1 VKTSNKPCRLLGLC
15 AFVLGFVL
23 LLVFADLHL
32 IKTDTIASLTLHEM
46 KQRDDIELA
55 FVGSSIVRDHFNA
68 PMITE
73 LTGKNAF
80 CATIPT
86 ASTPGSIA
94 LMQELYR
101 TSSPE
106 WVVLVTEPYNFLTV
120 QESTEAFYKLAPYL
134 SSPSSLAEYFLR
146 AGREDGLYLDRL
158 LMFREF
164 GADSPADV
172 MKTIGLRY
180 APEKAY
186 EKLLPTLDPT
196 ISYHGG
202 GFLRHETDERA
213 DDLFRKGVHR
223 IHEEHSY
230 YLYENSKEHL
240 LAFKQLCEENGS
252 KLLVVIYPNHTA
264 HSLADRSFL
273 DLNDALAKFCKEL
286 GVPCFNFSYAKPE
299 LMPRLDEYFFDLYH
313 MVGEGADLLSK
324 AFCRV
329 FNAHAAGE
337 STDTLFYESRWAYL
351 DDLCVTTNCW
361 ITPYQ
366 YGDAWNPA
374 LYQDEARVTELSK
387 SFDVFLA
394 DCNHYTQFTPEYK
407 FVLIHEDGSEELL
420 QNYGADTLYA
430 CPPGTLSG
438 KTLRLYARIQGHED
452 NGEVWYDL
460 IIGETP

>member
-1 VKTSNKPCRLLGLC
+1 MNTSKKLRRLLGLC

-23 LLVFADLHL
+23 LVILADLYF

-46 KQRDDIELA
+46 KQREDIDLA

-94 LMQELYR
+94 LMQELYK

-134 SSPSSLAEYFLR
+134 SDVSDLTEYFLR
-146 AGREDGLYLDRL
+146 VGREDGLYLDRL

-180 APEKAY
+180 APEKTY
-186 EKLLPTLDPT
+186 EKLLSTLDPT

-213 DDLFRKGVHR
+213 DDLFRESVHR
-223 IHEEHSY
+223 IHEEHNY
-230 YLYENSKEHL
+230 YLYEGSKEHL
-240 LAFKQLCEENGS
+240 LSFKQLCEENGS
-252 KLLVVIYPNHTA
+252 KLMVVIYPNHTA
-264 HSLADRSFL
+264 HLLADRSFM
-273 DLNDALAKFCKEL
+273 DLNDALEKFCDEL
-286 GVPCFNFSYAKPE
+286 GVPCFNFSYALPE
-299 LMPRLDEYFFDLYH
+299 LMPRLDSYFFDLYH
-313 MVGEGADLLSK
+313 MVGEGADLLSS
-324 AFCRV
+324 AFARV
-329 FNAHAAGE
+329 FNGYTAGE
-337 STDTLFYESRWAYL
+337 DVSSLFYESRWQYL
-351 DDLCVTTNCW
+351 DNLSITTNCW
-361 ITPYQ
+361 ITPYRD
-366 YGDAWNPA
+366 GDAWNPA
-374 LYQDEARVTELSK
+374 LYQDEARVRELCKSK
-387 SFDVFLA
+387 DVYLA
-394 DCNHYTQFTPEYK
+394 DCNHYTEFVPEYR
-407 FVLIHEDGSEELL
+407 FVLKHPDGSEELL
-420 QNYGADTLYA
+420 QDYGVDTLYA
-430 CPPGTLSG
+430 CDRDSLAG
-438 KTLRLYARIQGHED
+438 KTLRLYARIQNHEE

-460 IIGETP
+460 TIE

>member
-1 VKTSNKPCRLLGLC
+1 MNKLKNLRRLLGLC
-15 AFVLGFVL
+15 GFALGFVL
-23 LLVFADLHL
+23 LVVFANLHF

-94 LMQELYR
+94 LMQELYE

-134 SSPSSLAEYFLR
+134 SDASNLTEYFLR
-146 AGREDGLYLDRL
+146 TGKEDGLYLDRL

-164 GADSPADV
+164 GADSLSDIA
-172 MKTIGLRY
+172 KTIGLRY
-180 APEKAY
+180 APEKTY

-213 DDLFRKGVHR
+213 DDLFRESVHR
-223 IHEEHSY
+223 VHEEHDY
-230 YLYENSKEHL
+230 YLYEGSKEHL

-252 KLLVVIYPNHTA
+252 NLMVVIYPNHTA
-264 HSLADRSFL
+264 HGLADRSFF
-273 DLNDALAKFCKEL
+273 DLNDELEEFCQSL
-286 GVPCFNFSYAKPE
+286 DIPCFNFTYAKPE
-299 LMPRLDEYFFDLYH
+299 LMPRLDEYFYDLYH
-313 MVGEGADLLSK
+313 MVGEGADLLSS
-324 AFCRV
+324 AFARV
-329 FNAHAAGE
+329 FNAYTAGE
-337 STDTLFYESRWAYL
+337 DVSSLFYESRWAYL
-351 DDLCVTTNCW
+351 DQLNITTNCW

-366 YGDAWNPA
+366 YGDVWNPA
-374 LYQDEARVTELSK
+374 LYQDEVRVKELCK
-387 SFDVFLA
+387 SRDVYLA

-407 FVLIHEDGSEELL
+407 FVLKNEDGSEELL
-420 QNYGADTLYA
+420 QDYGEDTLYF
-430 CPPGTLSG
+430 CPPGRLSG
-438 KTLRLYARIQGHED
+438 KTLRLYARIQGHETSS
-452 NGEVWYDL
+452 EVWYDL
-460 IIGETP
+460 IIE